1 MTSDQN
7 RSAAKTQAP
16 VAVITAGGR
25 GMGAAIARELHARG
39 YRLALMSPS
48 GSAEA
53 LAAELGGLSVRG
65 STENASDL
73 KKLVDSAEEA
83 FGRIDAVVNHTG
95 HPPKGDLLDI
105 TDESW
110 ARGNE
115 MMLLSVV
122 RMARLVT
129 PLMLRQG
136 RGAFVNITTFAAF
149 EPTLKFPVSCAYR
162 AAVGAYTKLYADRYA
177 ADNIRMNALLPGYID
192 SLDHTPETAA
202 TVPMRRIGTVME
214 IARTAAFL
222 LSDDAGYITG
232 QNIRVDGGIT
242 RHV

>member
-149 EPTLKFPVSCAYR
+149 EPTL
-162 AAVGAYTKLYADRYA
+162 
-177 ADNIRMNALLPGYID
+177 
-192 SLDHTPETAA
+192 
-202 TVPMRRIGTVME
+202 
-214 IARTAAFL
+214 
-222 LSDDAGYITG
+222 
-232 QNIRVDGGIT
+232 
-242 RHV
+242 

>member
-1 MTSDQN
+1 MPEATKVD
-7 RSAAKTQAP
+7 AP
-16 VAVITAGGR
+16 VAVITGGGR
-25 GMGAAIARELHARG
+25 GMGAAIARELGSRG

-53 LAAELGGLSVRG
+53 LAAELDGLGLKG
-65 STENASDL
+65 STENAADL
-73 KKLVDSAEEA
+73 EALVSGALDR

-95 HPPKGDLLDI
+95 HPPKGDLVDI
-105 TDESW
+105 ADENW

-115 MMLLSVV
+115 MMLLPVV
-122 RMARLVT
+122 RMARLAT
-129 PLMLRQG
+129 PTMLRQG
-136 RGAFVNITTFAAF
+136 RGAFLNITTFAAF

-192 SLDHTPETAA
+192 SLDYTAETAA
-202 TVPMRRIGTVME
+202 TIPMKRIGTVAE
-214 IARTAAFL
+214 IAKTAAFL

-232 QNIRVDGGIT
+232 QNVRVDGGIT